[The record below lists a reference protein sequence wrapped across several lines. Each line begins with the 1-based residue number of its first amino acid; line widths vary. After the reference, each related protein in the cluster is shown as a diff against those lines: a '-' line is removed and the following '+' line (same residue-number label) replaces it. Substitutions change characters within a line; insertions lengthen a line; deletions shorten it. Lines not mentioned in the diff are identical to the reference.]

1 MSRSRE
7 LLKSLVGPHVLF
19 AFALG
24 LVQALRVVG
33 AGNLALAVAFATV
46 AGAAAILAKRLT
58 GNALVSACAGG
69 IMALHPAGL
78 VELLGPRILD
88 VHVHDTDFRTFVGLN
103 LFSASCGL
111 LAAGIRLL
119 PSRELEDAPLFGW
132 REWAALALLV
142 VGAIAGPA
150 VMAMPLLILAADLA
164 FAPAGP
170 RTVLRR
176 TGKHFFLHAG
186 AVIPAWLFASPFP
199 EQLRPL
205 LAGRLGWIGATE
217 RPLFVFA
224 PGIAIDAVQG
234 SAVTVFPL
242 LVIGAIAS
250 VAVLLFRQRVS
261 QTLIVV
267 AAFAIVWTTVAELPR
282 LLHPAGP
289 LIPNTVLI
297 VFGFA
302 LLVASVLWRISIAV
316 TQPRTAPIEEEP
328 PIPSVPAMRDM
339 IRQMRAEMRP
349 AGAAPAAPR
358 VESAAGLRST
368 VESAVAGAVAAT
380 LEQLRLAFRGPHPTE
395 PPGTPEQVLWNR
407 LLTQGSGGP
416 APEEKPGAAIAR
428 WRDFHGKSLKPRIKA
443 GGDVLC
449 VGTTPWPLVS
459 AIAESA
465 RAVALVERGG
475 RPAQMAASD
484 LAAKKNVMVVRHDGR
499 GLKAIG
505 DGTADAVIAL
515 VEPTLELAGDVLA
528 LLRESRR
535 VLRKGGVAG
544 IGFAD
549 LALPAAQDAL
559 GRSSQPA
566 CFTNKEAIEALARLA
581 GLGAVEVAPGA
592 LGATSIA
599 WIRS

>member
-297 VFGFA
+297 VFGVRA
-302 LLVASVLWRISIAV
+302 
-316 TQPRTAPIEEEP
+316 PRRVDPLAHLDRGHAAAHRADRGGAADPERARDAGHDP
-328 PIPSVPAMRDM
+328 PDARGDAAGRRGARGSSR
-339 IRQMRAEMRP
+339 RERRRP
-349 AGAAPAAPR
+349 ALDGRERGRGRGRRDARADPAAR
-358 VESAAGLRST
+358 SAARTRPSRQGLRS
-368 VESAVAGAVAAT
+368 
-380 LEQLRLAFRGPHPTE
+380 RCC
-395 PPGTPEQVLWNR
+395 GT
-407 LLTQGSGGP
+407 G
-416 APEEKPGAAIAR
+416 
-428 WRDFHGKSLKPRIKA
+428 
-443 GGDVLC
+443 C
-449 VGTTPWPLVS
+449 
-459 AIAESA
+459 
-465 RAVALVERGG
+465 
-475 RPAQMAASD
+475 
-484 LAAKKNVMVVRHDGR
+484 
-499 GLKAIG
+499 
-505 DGTADAVIAL
+505 
-515 VEPTLELAGDVLA
+515 
-528 LLRESRR
+528 
-535 VLRKGGVAG
+535 
-544 IGFAD
+544 
-549 LALPAAQDAL
+549 
-559 GRSSQPA
+559 
-566 CFTNKEAIEALARLA
+566 
-581 GLGAVEVAPGA
+581 
-592 LGATSIA
+592 
-599 WIRS
+599 